1 MIKIINSYRF
11 AVKYVIGFATKK
23 IPKDKYKFI
32 EETYLGP
39 NNQEV
44 PIRIYYSHKVTKKT
58 IIIFLGASPDGE
70 KHKAVN
76 LLAKNLASLGYN
88 VFIPRIPPLM
98 QLNISNENVK
108 WMRFIYNLIQKRK
121 DVDKKNII
129 GFGISYGGGMLLKA
143 SLEKEFQNNP
153 LKSAYLYGSGCNA
166 DTILKFITNG
176 EFEINGQIEK
186 IKPHDWG
193 LTVFFHHFMNEI
205 DFGFKKDKIKE
216 VIQLR
221 VNGNK
226 EESNQKIKN
235 LNDKEYN
242 IVNAITSGY
251 INDEVQKI
259 VDEVLK
265 NKSDY
270 IKDLSC
276 KKICQNIDMKVFIL
290 HGANDNMIPYTES
303 IQLKKLLPNSELLIS
318 YLFEHKGISSKRNIF
333 FKIKEVLRLIQFL
346 AKFQRY
352 NES

>member
-1 MIKIINSYRF
+1 MIKLINSYRF

-23 IPKDKYKFI
+23 IPKDKYKFV
-32 EETYLGP
+32 EETYLGL
-39 NNQEV
+39 NNQKV

-108 WMRFIYNLIQKRK
+108 WMRFIYNFIQKRK

-166 DTILKFITNG
+166 NTILKFITNG

-205 DFGFKKDKIKE
+205 DFGFKKDKIRE

-226 EESNQKIKN
+226 EESNKKIKN

-242 IVNAITSGY
+242 IVNAITSGH

-352 NES
+352 NEG